1 MIARILNLLLF
12 PVAFILIL
20 FTYLIY
26 PIISYILGRGFAY
39 FLEDFIDD
47 ILEIALEK
55 GSLTTIQALFNLIIF
70 NKKLK

>member
-12 PVAFILIL
+12 PVAFILIF

-26 PIISYILGRGFAY
+26 PIISYILGRGFSY
-39 FLEDFIDD
+39 FLEDFLSD
-47 ILEIALEK
+47 ILEIAFEE
-55 GSLTTIQALFNLIIF
+55 GSLATILALLNLIIF